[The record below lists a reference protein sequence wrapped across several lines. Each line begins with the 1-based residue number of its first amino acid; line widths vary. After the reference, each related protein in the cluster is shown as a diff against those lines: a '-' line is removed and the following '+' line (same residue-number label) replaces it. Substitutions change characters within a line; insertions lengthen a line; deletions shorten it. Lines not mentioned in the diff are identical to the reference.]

1 MAFCPYCGK
10 KVQQDE
16 NYCASCGESL
26 PHDLLDRAP
35 KRKIAKRLIFIPI
48 LVTSLCCCFLLALF
62 AFYQYNEGKA
72 KTLFSQA
79 EEMALI
85 GDYEQASQLLEE
97 SIQVKDNFPAAKTAL
112 QFFNKV
118 SIIQD
123 NFKQVEQFNQDNK
136 YDQSLTLLKQTENV
150 MRNYTG
156 SLVDQLTTKTND
168 LRTDTM
174 TQQIAY
180 HLSNDPDM
188 EDLKAIIWKVDGME
202 HDRAKQLAE
211 TARQNLSSIT
221 YQKATL
227 LLKEKQFN
235 QAISLIDDTLTY
247 VDSSKQLESL
257 KTTINK
263 EKTVFETAQQERLE
277 QAMSLVE
284 EEKELN
290 QNNALKEIDS
300 TIDIQGE
307 KVMIKGELKSVATI
321 PIHSIK
327 VAYSLYSEDEKKI
340 LSNEV
345 FLIPDTLYPQ
355 EIGQFE
361 FSHFDIEKQY
371 LKDKLSLK
379 IEEITW
385 YLN

>member
-1 MAFCPYCGK
+1 
-10 KVQQDE
+10 
-16 NYCASCGESL
+16 
-26 PHDLLDRAP
+26 
-35 KRKIAKRLIFIPI
+35 
-48 LVTSLCCCFLLALF
+48 
-62 AFYQYNEGKA
+62 
-72 KTLFSQA
+72 
-79 EEMALI
+79 
-85 GDYEQASQLLEE
+85 
-97 SIQVKDNFPAAKTAL
+97 
-112 QFFNKV
+112 
-118 SIIQD
+118 
-123 NFKQVEQFNQDNK
+123 
-136 YDQSLTLLKQTENV
+136 

-345 FLIPDTLYPQ
+345 F
-355 EIGQFE
+355 
-361 FSHFDIEKQY
+361 FDSRH
-371 LKDKLSLK
+371 LVS
-379 IEEITW
+379 TRNW
-385 YLN
+385 SV